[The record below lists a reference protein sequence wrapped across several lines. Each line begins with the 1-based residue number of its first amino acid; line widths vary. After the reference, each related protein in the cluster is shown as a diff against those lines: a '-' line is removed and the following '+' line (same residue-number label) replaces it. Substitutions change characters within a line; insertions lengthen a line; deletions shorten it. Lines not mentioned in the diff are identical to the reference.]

1 LSKRKPGKKATH
13 AEAILGADAVRPSDE
28 NVVVF
33 CAPDPAD
40 PSREVEVMR
49 LASNGSIFITGRH
62 ADNREAFAMLKDWL
76 KNTK

>member
-33 CAPDPAD
+33 
-40 PSREVEVMR
+40 REVEVMR